1 MKMLEGYSEG
11 AYRAEIVTSDALRI
25 IYEQLGLSS
34 AVEADP
40 SLTITDEWFN
50 DAGGYRFFYRMNV
63 GGLPV
68 YSDSGLLNSQ
78 TTTDGAQIICP
89 AAETMTTKEGMIY
102 AFINAPIWNIAKSK
116 ETVTRVGLNAAGE
129 TVAAY
134 FNGITVAEDAQA
146 DIYAVQLEY
155 AACCSN
161 EEAVTLQ
168 PVYAFYY
175 TQGANTGCILV
186 NAQSG
191 ELL

>member
-1 MKMLEGYSEG
+1 
-11 AYRAEIVTSDALRI
+11 
-25 IYEQLGLSS
+25 
-34 AVEADP
+34 
-40 SLTITDEWFN
+40 
-50 DAGGYRFFYRMNV
+50 
-63 GGLPV
+63 
-68 YSDSGLLNSQ
+68 
-78 TTTDGAQIICP
+78 
-89 AAETMTTKEGMIY
+89 MIY
-102 AFINAPIWNIAKSK
+102 AFINAPIWNIAKSE
-116 ETVTRVGLNAAGE
+116 ETVTRVGLSAAGE
-129 TVAAY
+129 TVATY
-134 FNGITVAEDAQA
+134 FDGTTTAEGAQA